1 MKPALSPP
9 MARYLVIGPTLALS
23 VVMSGLGI
31 SPVPRVTTCVA
42 LGALL
47 IVLVSRYQRSRSLG

>member
-9 MARYLVIGPTLALS
+9 MTRYLVLGPTLALS
-23 VVMSGLGI
+23 VVLGGAGC
-31 SPVPRVTTCVA
+31 PPLPRVTACLA

>member
-23 VVMSGLGI
+23 VIMSGLGI
-31 SPVPRVTTCVA
+31 SPVPRVTTCVG